1 MVDLMSK
8 RQTQLKNPI
17 YPELRQGIFV
27 GVSDFNQVVKLKKT
41 SGKSFYGNLDAIT
54 NDRKNFL
61 KIMRTF
67 EFRRVDTKVLMEPKI
82 KNFTKLLPE
91 LSRLIKNKP
100 NETVFIFS
108 CYASHGMIMDG
119 RQFILVNEFD
129 SKRGF
134 YKLFAAE

>member
-1 MVDLMSK
+1 M
-8 RQTQLKNPI
+8 
-17 YPELRQGIFV
+17 
-27 GVSDFNQVVKLKKT
+27 KLTKK
-41 SGKSFYGNLDAIT
+41 SGKPFYANLDAIP

-61 KIMRTF
+61 KIMKRF
-67 EFRRVDTKVLMEPKI
+67 GFRRVDTKVSMEPKI
-82 KNFTKLLPE
+82 KNLTKLLPE
-91 LSRLIKNKP
+91 LSRLMKSNP
-100 NETVFIFS
+100 HETVFIFS

>member
-1 MVDLMSK
+1 MVELMNK

-27 GVSDFNQVVKLKKT
+27 GVSNFNEVVKLKKT
-41 SGKSFYGNLDAIT
+41 SGKPFYAKLDAIT
-54 NDRKNFL
+54 KDCKNFL
-61 KIMRTF
+61 KITKRF
-67 EFRRVDTKVLMEPKI
+67 EFRRVDTKVMMEPKI

-91 LSRLIKNKP
+91 LSRLMKSNP
-100 NETVFIFS
+100 HETVFIFS

-129 SKRGF
+129 
-134 YKLFAAE
+134 